1 MTEEGVA
8 GNAGGRTRG
17 KKAAAPKATAEIPRS
32 RSAKESDVTITSTTT
47 APMTS
52 GTATSAPAASSAPAG
67 TQKDFFDFLGGILPN
82 VATTVAPSIGI
93 DPRVAGQTVSSLLN
107 VFGIGGGGK
116 AFSPAV
122 SKEMAVQQVQ
132 PILQPYLGD
141 PAFKAALGAWL
152 GAAVEPVQAQKS
164 GKAYQPTVDLSKSW
178 FSDITD
184 SIGDAVSSV
193 DWGQVAN
200 VGMRALPYITAAL
213 A

>member
-1 MTEEGVA
+1 VTTEERRDE
-8 GNAGGRTRG
+8 NDSGGRTRG
-17 KKAAAPKATAEIPRS
+17 KKAAARRPAAEIPKS

-47 APMTS
+47 APTTS
-52 GTATSAPAASSAPAG
+52 SSAASAPAG
-67 TQKDFFDFLGGILPN
+67 TQKDFFDFLGGLLPN
-82 VATTVAPSIGI
+82 VATTVAPSLGI

-107 VFGIGGGGK
+107 VFGIGGSGK
-116 AFSPAV
+116 AFSPAI

-141 PAFKAALGAWL
+141 QAFRTALGAWL

-193 DWGQVAN
+193 DWGQVAQ